1 LDRVLNPENKKEET
15 MRVRKKKRV
24 LANIKDQ
31 KEFPTACGGYLWGTK
46 KAKKAKNKRAKK

>member
-1 LDRVLNPENKKEET
+1 MARA
-15 MRVRKKKRV
+15 RRKRV
-24 LANIKDQ
+24 FVNIKDQ